1 MRPDALLATGR
12 RLWIGSLLW
21 SIGRTLCRAARVDEA
36 VRRELAPLP
45 DGLTIRLEVN
55 GMTRGLSLYKF
66 AGRWHCGEEAGRAHS
81 TCAHDGPHPLR
92 VRFKHPAVAFRALS
106 FRLGINQAFCENR
119 LLVEGDLDAAM
130 HLVRALEQLQSLILP
145 AFIARPLLRHYPDP
159 HRKLA
164 RACHIYL
171 GLLTG

>member
-1 MRPDALLATGR
+1 MHAEPLLATGR

-21 SIGRTLCRAARVDEA
+21 VIGRTLCRAARVDEA

-45 DGLTIRLEVN
+45 DGLSIQLAVN
-55 GMTRGLSLYKF
+55 GLTGGLTIHK
-66 AGRWHCGEEAGRAHS
+66 AGGRWRTGAAPQPDEAA
-81 TCAHDGPHPLR
+81 PHPLR
-92 VRFKHPAVAFRALS
+92 VHFKHPAIAFRTLS

-119 LLVEGDLDAAM
+119 LQVEGDLSAAM

>member
-1 MRPDALLATGR
+1 MGTEPLLVTGR
-12 RLWIGSLLW
+12 RLWMGGLLW
-21 SIGRTLCRAARVDEA
+21 IIGRTLCRAARVDEA

-45 DGLTIRLEVN
+45 DGLVIRLEVN
-55 GMTRGLSLYKF
+55 GMRRGLTLHKSG
-66 AGRWHCGEEAGRAHS
+66 GRWQSGAALDSG
-81 TCAHDGPHPLR
+81 GLHPLR
-92 VRFKHPAVAFRALS
+92 VRFKHPAVAFRVLS

-119 LLVEGDLDAAM
+119 LQVEGDPGAAM

-145 AFIARPLLRHYPDP
+145 AVIVRPLLRHYPHP
-159 HRKLA
+159 PRKLA

>member
-1 MRPDALLATGR
+1 MRPDPLLATGR

-21 SIGRTLCRAARVDEA
+21 IIGRTLCRAARVDEA

-45 DGLTIRLEVN
+45 DGLTIRLAVN
-55 GMTRGLSLYKF
+55 GLAGGLTLHKT
-66 AGRWHCGEEAGRAHS
+66 AGRWRTGAAPE
-81 TCAHDGPHPLR
+81 PHPGDAASHSLR

>member
-1 MRPDALLATGR
+1 MHAEPLLATGR

-21 SIGRTLCRAARVDEA
+21 IIGRTLCRAARVDEA

-45 DGLTIRLEVN
+45 DGLSIQLAVN
-55 GMTRGLSLYKF
+55 GLAGGLTIHK
-66 AGRWHCGEEAGRAHS
+66 AGGCWRTGAAPQPDEAA
-81 TCAHDGPHPLR
+81 PHPLR
-92 VRFKHPAVAFRALS
+92 VHFKHPAIAFRTLS

-119 LLVEGDLDAAM
+119 LQVEGDLSAAM

-145 AFIARPLLRHYPDP
+145 AVIARPLLRHYPSP
-159 HRKLA
+159 RRKLA

>member
-21 SIGRTLCRAARVDEA
+21 IIGRTLCRAARVDEA

-66 AGRWHCGEEAGRAHS
+66 AGRWHCGEEAGRAS
-81 TCAHDGPHPLR
+81 GRMRTRCR
-92 VRFKHPAVAFRALS
+92 
-106 FRLGINQAFCENR
+106 
-119 LLVEGDLDAAM
+119 
-130 HLVRALEQLQSLILP
+130 
-145 AFIARPLLRHYPDP
+145 
-159 HRKLA
+159 
-164 RACHIYL
+164 
-171 GLLTG
+171 